1 MKDTNQALL
10 DSIARM
16 VDDAP
21 SIGVCPLAFKVLYD
35 QVNELIQEN
44 AQLKAECDRLMSI
57 R

>member
-10 DSIARM
+10 DSISQM

-44 AQLKAECDRLMSI
+44 ARLKAECDRLMSI